1 MGNPF
6 YMAMTAAEFSA
17 CEQLPAH
24 VAWMAC
30 HFSPY
35 GIGLSNLPTALPP
48 GSILILNDRIP
59 PHGHDPKRIV
69 AQLLEL
75 VSKFRLDGILL
86 DFQRPGSALTQQI
99 ADAVVTASLIPVA
112 VSHLYSK
119 ELSCAVFLPQPSLRC
134 DISQYFALWQ
144 NREIWL
150 EAYEQWETVT
160 VTADRVT
167 VSEEPQPDCPTLS
180 YYDET
185 LRCHYR
191 IDAFDDKAIFTLHR
205 GLEELRSLPCPI
217 MRYIGL
223 YQEYQNIEGV

>member
-6 YMAMTAAEFSA
+6 YMAMTAAEFFA

-35 GIGLSNLPTALPP
+35 GIGLSNPPTALPP

-69 AQLLEL
+69 DQLLEL

-86 DFQRPGSALTQQI
+86 DFQRPMDALTERI
-99 ADAVVTASLIPVA
+99 VANIISAMPEGVA
-112 VSHLYSK
+112 VSHHYGADL
-119 ELSCAVFLPQPSLRC
+119 CCPVFVPPPPIRC
-134 DISQYFALWQ
+134 DPETYIKKWQ
-144 NREIWL
+144 GREIWM

-205 GLEELRSLPCPI
+205 GLDELRSLPFPI